1 MSQTLYDQD
10 LYDWSMQTAR
20 LLREGRY
27 AEIDTLH
34 LAEEVE
40 SMGKSERRALE
51 HRLVVLLVHLLK
63 WEYQPEQR
71 SKSWQRTLTEQRKQ
85 VAKLLDD
92 SPSLKPRLTDLL
104 VDAYDSAVRWAADE
118 TGKDES
124 DFPRDC
130 PYGVAQV
137 LDPAFFSGS
146 DTTDARRRV

>member
-1 MSQTLYDQD
+1 MSQTLYDRD

-71 SKSWQRTLTEQRKQ
+71 SKSWQRTLIEQRKQ

-124 DFPRDC
+124 EFPQNC
-130 PYGVAQV
+130 PYRSKQV
-137 LDPAFFSGS
+137 LDPSFSPGP
-146 DTTDARRRV
+146 DETDATRRD